1 MTGPELIAKY
11 GPPDGKYQ
19 ANNCMLWS
27 IQLDFP
33 WFPVSHIFL
42 NNVFKSMLFSSFTAV
57 QKAGLQ
63 GEIKAYNGCLVVRQV
78 RGRNSQSAHSYG
90 CAVDLNASD
99 DTMVIKNIKNIIPA
113 DRLGKWSHGFVD
125 AMTSSGVFFGGNFKS
140 RPDPMHFS
148 MADM

>member
-1 MTGPELIAKY
+1 MTGQELIAKY

-19 ANNCMLWS
+19 ANNCLLWN
-27 IQLDFP
+27 IQEDFP

-42 NNVFKSMLFSSFTAV
+42 NNIFKSMLFKSFTAV
-57 QKAGLQ
+57 QAAGLQ
-63 GEIKAYNGCLVVRQV
+63 NEIHQYNGCLVIRKV

-90 CAVDLNASD
+90 AAIDLNSSD
-99 DTMVIKNIKNIIPA
+99 DPMVIKDFKNITPA
-113 DRLGKWSHGFVD
+113 DRLGRWSQAFVN

-140 RPDPMHFS
+140 RPDPMHYS